1 MHLDDIIR
9 GVEIA
14 DRAKSRRKTQ
24 AFTAEEEPIVIKALL
39 SCSDVLARLLME
51 DASNGD
57 AKTDKGATASR
68 G

>member
-1 MHLDDIIR
+1 MHLEDIIR

-14 DRAKSRRKTQ
+14 EQAKSRRKTQ

-51 DASNGD
+51 DTTNGYD
-57 AKTDKGATASR
+57 ADSERETRKSS
-68 G
+68 